1 MSRVEENKEWMDQQP
16 RQFTGDYKDIEVKIK
31 MCIYTTLLDISR
43 SLAYIA
49 DNTGDK
55 ESSNNYLRDKLL
67 IQWCVENISNCAK
80 EYVLDE
86 TEQLYSKWM
95 KDLGGKLD
103 GK

>member
-1 MSRVEENKEWMDQQP
+1 MKRIENGWNVSQDNSP
-16 RQFTGDYKDIEVKIK
+16 AIL
-31 MCIYTTLLDISR
+31 CIYTTLLDMSR
-43 SLAYIA
+43 SLACIA

-55 ESSNNYLRDKLL
+55 ESSNNYLRDELL
-67 IQWCVENISNCAK
+67 IQWCVENIANCATD
-80 EYVLDE
+80 YVLDE